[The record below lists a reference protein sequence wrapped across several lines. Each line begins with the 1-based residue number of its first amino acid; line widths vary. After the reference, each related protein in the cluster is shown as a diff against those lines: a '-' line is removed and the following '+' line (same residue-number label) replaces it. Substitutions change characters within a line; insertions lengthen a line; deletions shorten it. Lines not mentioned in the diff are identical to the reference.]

1 MMLQCHHLTP
11 SFYPQHNR
19 MMNVSET
26 AIITFIFTLNI
37 PYTTAEIVI
46 AVTAA
51 LGNVLVCVAVMQ
63 DRRLW
68 TVTNYFLV
76 SLSVADVCVG
86 AFAIPCAIL
95 TFMGIPRY
103 NLELCL
109 LMLSI
114 LIMLTMSSTFSLLA
128 ISVDRYIAILNPL
141 RYKSIM
147 TPSNTLILIIT
158 AWIVAFLCGL
168 MPLMGWHKP
177 RPKHGYCIFVHVIDM
192 TYLVY
197 LFSLVFF
204 YLPVI
209 IMLVIYTQIYVAVRK
224 QLHGTVA
231 GMQQGNAGKQ
241 SAGMKEFKTA
251 TSLFT
256 IIFFF
261 MLCWAPLHVMNGIS
275 LLCPEC
281 YIPPVILDIGIILTH
296 ANSALNPIMYVYKL
310 KSFRKTF
317 KKVFL
322 CRDGAVTPSKR
333 QNQAS
338 IAHLH

>member
-1 MMLQCHHLTP
+1 MLLEK
-11 SFYPQHNR
+11 
-19 MMNVSET
+19 MNNSLQSSSEIILSMDKAYT
-26 AIITFIFTLNI
+26 AGEIT
-37 PYTTAEIVI
+37 I
-46 AVTAA
+46 AVTSA
-51 LGNVLVCVAVMQ
+51 LGNILVCVAVAR

-68 TVTNYFLV
+68 TVTNCFLV

-86 AFAIPCAIL
+86 VFAIPCAIL
-95 TFMGIPRY
+95 TSIGIPQH

-147 TPSNTLILIIT
+147 TSTNTLILIIT
-158 AWIVAFLCGL
+158 GWIVAFLSGL

-177 RPKHGYCIFVHVIDM
+177 PPSHGYCIFTHVIDM

-197 LFSLVFF
+197 FFSFVYF

-209 IMLVIYTQIYVAVRK
+209 IMATIYTKIYSAVKR
-224 QLHGTVA
+224 QLHGTVV
-231 GMQQGNAGKQ
+231 GSHHGVVGKQ
-241 SAGMKEFKTA
+241 GAGMKELKTA

-261 MLCWAPLHVMNGIS
+261 MLCWAPLHIMNGVS
-275 LLCPEC
+275 LLCPNC
-281 YIPPVILDIGIILTH
+281 YIPPVILEIGIILTH
-296 ANSALNPIMYVYKL
+296 ANSALNPVMYVYKL
-310 KSFRKTF
+310 KSFRNTF
-317 KKVFL
+317 KNVFL
-322 CRDGAVTPSKR
+322 CRDRSVVPARWTDQTSVS
-333 QNQAS
+333 
-338 IAHLH
+338 HLH

>member
-1 MMLQCHHLTP
+1 
-11 SFYPQHNR
+11 
-19 MMNVSET
+19 MNVSIAAVT
-26 AIITFIFTLNI
+26 DLTFTLNV
-37 PYTTAEIVI
+37 PYTVGEIII

-51 LGNVLVCVAVMQ
+51 LGNILVCIAVTQ
-63 DRRLW
+63 DRKLW

-86 AFAIPCAIL
+86 AFAIPWAVL
-95 TFMGIPRY
+95 TSIGIPRY

-109 LMLSI
+109 LMLCT
-114 LIMLTMSSTFSLLA
+114 LIMLTTCSTFSLLA

-147 TPSNTLILIIT
+147 TPSNTIILIVT
-158 AWIVAFLCGL
+158 AWIVAFLAGL
-168 MPLMGWHKP
+168 LPLMGWHKP
-177 RPKHGYCIFVHVIDM
+177 PPADGYCLFVNVIDM

-197 LFSLVFF
+197 YFSLFCF
-204 YLPVI
+204 YLPLIV
-209 IMLVIYTQIYVAVRK
+209 MLVIYTQIYSAVRK
-224 QLHGTVA
+224 QLHGKVA
-231 GMQQGNAGKQ
+231 GMQQGNAGKHE
-241 SAGMKEFKTA
+241 AGMKEFKTA

-261 MLCWAPLHVMNGIS
+261 MLCWAPLHVMNGVS
-275 LLCPEC
+275 LFCPKC

-310 KSFRKTF
+310 KSFRNTF

-322 CRDGAVTPSKR
+322 CRNDAVSPT
-333 QNQAS
+333 
-338 IAHLH
+338 

>member
-1 MMLQCHHLTP
+1 
-11 SFYPQHNR
+11 
-19 MMNVSET
+19 MNVSD
-26 AIITFIFTLNI
+26 FIFTMNV
-37 PYTTAEIVI
+37 PYTAAEIVI
-46 AVTAA
+46 AFTAA
-51 LGNVLVCVAVMQ
+51 LGNILVCVAVMQ
-63 DRRLW
+63 DRKLW
-68 TVTNYFLV
+68 TVTNYLLV
-76 SLSVADVCVG
+76 SLSVADVGVG
-86 AFAIPCAIL
+86 AFAIPCAVL
-95 TFMGIPRY
+95 TSIGIPRY

-109 LMLSI
+109 LMLSV

-128 ISVDRYIAILNPL
+128 ISADRYIAILNPL
-141 RYKSIM
+141 RYRSIM
-147 TPSNTLILIIT
+147 TPSNTFILIVA
-158 AWIVAFLCGL
+158 AWIVAFLSGL

-177 RPKHGYCIFVHVIDM
+177 RPLHGYCVFVHVIDM

-197 LFSLVFF
+197 FFSLVFF

-209 IMLVIYTQIYVAVRK
+209 IMLVIYTQIYFAVRK

-231 GMQQGNAGKQ
+231 GMQAGKQ
-241 SAGMKEFKTA
+241 GAGMKEFKTA

-261 MLCWAPLHVMNGIS
+261 MLCWAPLHVMNGVS

-281 YIPPVILDIGIILTH
+281 YIPPDILNIGIILTH
-296 ANSALNPIMYVYKL
+296 ANSALNPVMYVYKL

-322 CRDGAVTPSKR
+322 CGDGAVTPSKR
-333 QNQAS
+333 PQRPS